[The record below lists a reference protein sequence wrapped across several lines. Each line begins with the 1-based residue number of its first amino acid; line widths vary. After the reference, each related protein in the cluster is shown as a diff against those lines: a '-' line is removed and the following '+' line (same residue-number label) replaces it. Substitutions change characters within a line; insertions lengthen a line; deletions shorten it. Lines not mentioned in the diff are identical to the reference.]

1 MKYCLRFFKRIDDY
15 EGLIHT
21 IKTDTKP
28 YVPHVGEYIYFG
40 DLESYIVSELH
51 TYYDTDSTY
60 TDVILQ
66 QVEE

>member
-21 IKTDTKP
+21 IETDTKP
-28 YVPHVGEYIYFG
+28 YVPQMGQYVYFG
-40 DLESYIVSELH
+40 DLESYVVSELQA
-51 TYYDTDSTY
+51 YYDTDSTY
-60 TDVILQ
+60 IDVILK

>member
-15 EGLIHT
+15 DDLIHT
-21 IKTDTKP
+21 IETDTKP
-28 YVPHVGEYIYFG
+28 YVPQIGQYVYFE
-40 DLESYIVSELH
+40 DLESYVVSEFH

-60 TDVILQ
+60 IDVILK

>member
-21 IKTDTKP
+21 IETDTKP
-28 YVPHVGEYIYFG
+28 YVPQIGQYIYFG
-40 DLESYIVSELH
+40 DLESYVVSELH

-60 TDVILQ
+60 TDVILK